1 MAWDGYVGHSCEKPS
16 QHGVTGQLVYI
27 LCDGLSMR
35 DLQLAAGL
43 QSGRFEY
50 ADVLEF
56 KLTVRENDNRIKER
70 LTTMDLPETNV
81 R

>member
-1 MAWDGYVGHSCEKPS
+1 
-16 QHGVTGQLVYI
+16 
-27 LCDGLSMR
+27 MR